1 MSVFYPAQSGRIFFA
16 KMNSLYHAAQ
26 NFNKLLR
33 IKYEIMLGKKGNTIL
48 FELCFSKNDFYHLA
62 GLHYLT
68 DIRDL
73 KNDRAKIFDK
83 LLDHFDFSEKIEKSD
98 FYARI
103 QERVNHLANLEA
115 IIDSNKTVFKYNENE
130 RPFSKI
136 KADFL
141 LKNKEEYENL
151 FLFLAYR
158 NESECFCR
166 SFFPD
171 NRVDYAENQITM
183 SLLKKKKIYI
193 STGEEIILYDA
204 RQKR

>member
-1 MSVFYPAQSGRIFFA
+1 MFVFYPAQSGRIFFA
-16 KMNSLYHAAQ
+16 KMNSLYQAAQ
-26 NFNKLLR
+26 NFNKLLG

-48 FELCFSKNDFYHLA
+48 FELTFSKNDFYHLA

-83 LLDHFDFSEKIEKSD
+83 LLADFDFSEKIVKSD

-103 QERVNHLANLEA
+103 QERVNHLANLES
-115 IIDSNKTVFKYNENE
+115 IIDSNKTVFKYNEKE

-193 STGEEIILYDA
+193 LTGEEIVLYEVKP
-204 RQKR
+204 KR

>member
-33 IKYEIMLGKKGNTIL
+33 IKYEIMLGKKGNRIL

-73 KNDRAKIFDK
+73 KNDRSKIFDK
-83 LLDHFDFSEKIEKSD
+83 LLEHFDFSEKIEKSY

>member
-1 MSVFYPAQSGRIFFA
+1 
-16 KMNSLYHAAQ
+16 MNSLYQAAQ
-26 NFNKLLR
+26 KFNKLLG

-48 FELCFSKNDFYHLA
+48 FELSFSKNDFYHLA

-68 DIRDL
+68 DIRNL

-83 LLDHFDFSEKIEKSD
+83 LLADFDFSEKIIKSD
-98 FYARI
+98 FYGKI
-103 QERVNHLANLEA
+103 QERINHLANFES
-115 IIDSNKTVFKYNENE
+115 IIDSNKTIFKYNETE

-183 SLLKKKKIYI
+183 SLLRKKKIYI
-193 STGEEIILYDA
+193 STGEEIVLYA
-204 RQKR
+204 MKQKR